1 MQYFSKEEREALFRE
16 PPKPDLDSC
25 SQSWEVKWGS
35 ANTTTLF
42 QAPIRGLK
50 AGIIV

>member
-1 MQYFSKEEREALFRE
+1 MRLYLESPLNRIWTPVA
-16 PPKPDLDSC
+16 
-25 SQSWEVKWGS
+25 EVEKWGS